1 MIIACSS
8 PTRARRKGL
17 VRTRCPTAVEADSAR
32 LQLSQFVP
40 EAGEVG

>member
-8 PTRARRKGL
+8 PTRAQGL
-17 VRTRCPTAVEADSAR
+17 MRTRCPTAVEADSAR

-40 EAGEVG
+40 EGGEVG